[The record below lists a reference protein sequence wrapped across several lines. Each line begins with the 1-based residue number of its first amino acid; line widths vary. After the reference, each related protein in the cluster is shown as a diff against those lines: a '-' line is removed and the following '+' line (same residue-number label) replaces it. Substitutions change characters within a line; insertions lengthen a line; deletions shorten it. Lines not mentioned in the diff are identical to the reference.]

1 MGGKVEACVECTQK
15 CLKIHEKKK
24 ISLPAVTSFFKVMI
38 GAKFAQVLYFPPKF
52 AAMVPALV
60 NQKTFLEDSSGQQW
74 LVTIS
79 KVDGSLAFQQGWNSF
94 SLDHGLEIGDFLV
107 FNYVGSHFVVSI
119 YTKSGCE
126 KLDFPWN
133 SNPKK
138 RARASCNSTAKR
150 SQWHTIDEDSMNKQG
165 TSTSA
170 VHMSDEEISPSQ
182 YKTNDLE
189 EILEVPEN
197 PSDHMDTI
205 ERPKPMPESEYFE
218 DTYYMINRD
227 LGDKQGDDIMFDL
240 SGFEMG
246 NNSGADGTKNTA
258 AKDVGCSTSQRFLSE
273 D

>member
-1 MGGKVEACVECTQK
+1 MDNSCIYSEWVILLQ
-15 CLKIHEKKK
+15 
-24 ISLPAVTSFFKVMI
+24 
-38 GAKFAQVLYFPPKF
+38 YFPPKF

-74 LVTIS
+74 LVNIS

-133 SNPKK
+133 SNQKK
-138 RARASCNSTAKR
+138 RARANSNSTIKR
-150 SQWHTIDEDSMNKQG
+150 SQRHTIDEDSMNKQG

-170 VHMSDEEISPSQ
+170 GPMSDEEISPSQ
-182 YKTNDLE
+182 CKTNDLE
-189 EILEVPEN
+189 ETLEVPEN
-197 PSDHMDTI
+197 PSDHMDKIEKNPSDHKETI
-205 ERPKPMPESEYFE
+205 ERPKPMPESEYYE

-227 LGDKQGDDIMFDL
+227 VGGKQGDDIMFDL

-246 NNSGADGTKNTA
+246 NNTGADGTKNAA
-258 AKDVGCSTSQRFLSE
+258 AKDVGCSTSQRFLPE

>member
-1 MGGKVEACVECTQK
+1 MSFYFIFLMDNSCIYSECVIPLQ
-15 CLKIHEKKK
+15 
-24 ISLPAVTSFFKVMI
+24 
-38 GAKFAQVLYFPPKF
+38 YFPPKF

-74 LVTIS
+74 LATIS

-94 SLDHGLEIGDFLV
+94 SLDDGLEIGDFLV
-107 FNYVGSHFVVSI
+107 FNYVGSRFVVSI

-150 SQWHTIDEDSMNKQG
+150 SQWHTIDEDSMNTQG

-170 VHMSDEEISPSQ
+170 VPMSDEEISPSQ
-182 YKTNDLE
+182 CKTNDLE

-205 ERPKPMPESEYFE
+205 EKNPSDHKDTIERPKPMPESEYFK

-227 LGDKQGDDIMFDL
+227 VGGKQGDDIIFDL
-240 SGFEMG
+240 SSFEME
-246 NNSGADGTKNTA
+246 NNSGAEDTKNAA
-258 AKDVGCSTSQRFLSE
+258 AKAVGCSTSQRFLSE

>member
-1 MGGKVEACVECTQK
+1 MSLFFFSLMDNSCIYSECVIPLQ
-15 CLKIHEKKK
+15 
-24 ISLPAVTSFFKVMI
+24 
-38 GAKFAQVLYFPPKF
+38 YFPPKF

-60 NQKTFLEDSSGQQW
+60 NLKTFLEDSSGQQW

-119 YTKSGCE
+119 YNKSGCE

-133 SNPKK
+133 NNPKK
-138 RARASCNSTAKR
+138 RARANSNSTAKR
-150 SQWHTIDEDSMNKQG
+150 SQRHTFDEDLMNIQG

-170 VHMSDEEISPSQ
+170 VPVSDAEISPSQ
-182 YKTNDLE
+182 CKTNDLE

-197 PSDHMDTI
+197 PSDHKDTIEKNPTGHRDTI

-227 LGDKQGDDIMFDL
+227 VGGKQGDDIMFDL
-240 SGFEMG
+240 SSFEMG
-246 NNSGADGTKNTA
+246 NSSGADGTKNTA
-258 AKDVGCSTSQRFLSE
+258 AKDVGCSTSPRFLSE